1 MNNKN
6 IRMQKII
13 ELLDENKTMS
23 VKELA
28 ETFEVSEMTIRRD
41 LEQLR
46 KNNAVE
52 RSYGRATLQN
62 YKKVQIE
69 SGGFY
74 DIAYEQIRNLKEKES
89 IARYAASLVDPHDIL
104 IVDSGT
110 TNTQLA
116 KHLVDKEKITVL
128 CYNFNILNELRRAS
142 NINLI
147 FAGGYYHPEDQM
159 FTSKEN
165 VEFIRSIRANK
176 MFLSASGFHETLGV
190 TCIHSHEVDNKRAA
204 IASSAVCILL
214 MDSSKFGKVQASFIA
229 SLDEIDAIVT
239 DAGIP
244 QEWRRMLEEKG
255 IELHIAR

>member
-1 MNNKN
+1 
-6 IRMQKII
+6 
-13 ELLDENKTMS
+13 
-23 VKELA
+23 
-28 ETFEVSEMTIRRD
+28 
-41 LEQLR
+41 
-46 KNNAVE
+46 
-52 RSYGRATLQN
+52 
-62 YKKVQIE
+62 
-69 SGGFY
+69 
-74 DIAYEQIRNLKEKES
+74 
-89 IARYAASLVDPHDIL
+89 
-104 IVDSGT
+104 
-110 TNTQLA
+110 
-116 KHLVDKEKITVL
+116 
-128 CYNFNILNELRRAS
+128 
-142 NINLI
+142 
-147 FAGGYYHPEDQM
+147 M

-190 TCIHSHEVDNKRAA
+190 TCIHSHEVVNKRAA